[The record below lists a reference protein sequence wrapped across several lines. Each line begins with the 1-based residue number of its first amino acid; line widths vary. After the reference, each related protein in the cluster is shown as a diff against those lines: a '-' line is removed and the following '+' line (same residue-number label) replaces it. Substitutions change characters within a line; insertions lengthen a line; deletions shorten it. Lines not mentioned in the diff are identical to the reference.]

1 MVATKVHPVLY
12 KDTMKDHYR
21 LSHQFLDS
29 REEKIMAITVLQDK
43 DYSSKVILYMAKNP
57 NDTTWKLGF
66 SNGSRGRIVREKR

>member
-1 MVATKVHPVLY
+1 MVATKVHPVLC
-12 KDTMKDHYR
+12 KDTMKDRYR

-66 SNGSRGRIVREKR
+66 SNDSRGRTVREKR